1 MVIESRISMENKEP
15 LKNKLEDFVK
25 KIEDRTNSALDD
37 SLMDEDA
44 KDENFNIKYTDIVQ
58 NSKKAKM
65 SKVPWL
71 TAIFLILICAI
82 FIGIRFFGNNPQT
95 IFTQTV
101 DGLFN
106 YLSDNLNDNVY
117 DITDGNIDLSYN
129 INGSDEIYN
138 ELSKVNWDIDYVRD
152 NANNMTY
159 ALIKTKYDNN
169 DFLKA
174 TLYGDGKNTY
184 IKSSTI
190 YDNYIKL
197 SDNKLGTI
205 TNSSDIKV
213 LLEGVNQAI
222 DKVISNEK
230 VTSGKED
237 NNTYVKLNVNKA
249 NRDRVVETF
258 INTLKSN
265 DEFVS
270 VLAKIKDLKT
280 SEVKQKLDNYII
292 KIKRKVKKQDSVDI
306 TLYTN
311 KKNEFIKGSI
321 VGKTSNLTLTKDNSL
336 FTYDI
341 TYENDHI
348 SGTFDFKVNDSKTKY
363 NINLAYKYEKDSKI
377 IIDSSYT
384 LKFTTKKAENF
395 KKVKLDNAIDYDDMN
410 LGQKFELYTKM
421 VSIPN
426 LDKLMPF
433 IQKIL

>member
-1 MVIESRISMENKEP
+1 MENKEP

-44 KDENFNIKYTDIVQ
+44 KNENFDTKYTDIVQ

-101 DGLFN
+101 DELFN

-129 INGSDEIYN
+129 INSEDELYK

-159 ALIKTKYDNN
+159 ALVKTKYDNK

-184 IKSSTI
+184 IKSNSI
-190 YDNYIKL
+190 YDKYIKL
-197 SDNKLGTI
+197 TDNKLGTI
-205 TNSSDIKV
+205 TSSNDLKV
-213 LLEGVNQAI
+213 LLDGTNQAI

-230 VTSGKED
+230 IIKGKED
-237 NNTYVKLNVNKA
+237 NFKLNVNK
-249 NRDRVVETF
+249 NNSDRVVETF
-258 INTLKSN
+258 VNTLKSN

-270 VLAKIKDLKT
+270 VLAKLKGLKT

-292 KIKRKVKKQDSVDI
+292 KIKKLVKKQGSIDI
-306 TLYTN
+306 TLYIN
-311 KKNEFIKGSI
+311 KKNEFVKGVI
-321 VGKTSNLTLTKDNSL
+321 VGKTCNLTLTKDNSS

-341 TYENDHI
+341 TYKNNHI
-348 SGTFDFKVNDSKTKY
+348 SGTFDFSVNDSKTKY
-363 NINLAYKYEKDSKI
+363 NINLTYKYDKDNKT
-377 IIDSSYT
+377 IIDSLYN

-395 KKVKLDNAIDYDDMN
+395 KKVKLDNVVNYDDMN

-433 IQKIL
+433 IQEIF